1 MKRISVMILFLMV
14 YSLELFASDSNR
26 IKTDSTK
33 NNSLDIFFGGGFVS
47 NTIPENAFSSN
58 SIRNGLA
65 GTLRV
70 MWQPEHL
77 LSIGL
82 ETGLFHVS
90 TITQNVATSSGNSQV
105 KSVWSAMPI
114 MLVFSM
120 RTVDKFYVTAG
131 VGNYNLIATNTID
144 NISVGSNQFNTGVMF
159 GSMYLLPLINDLNA
173 GLGITLHSIVEQEQ
187 FALSITA
194 QLRWRAIR
202 W

>member
-1 MKRISVMILFLMV
+1 MKKTLLVVLLFFVCSFGLLSMTNNNKIDT
-14 YSLELFASDSNR
+14 L
-26 IKTDSTK
+26 K
-33 NNSLDIFFGGGFVS
+33 NHSIDVFLGGGFVR
-47 NTIPENAFSSN
+47 NTIPENTFSPN
-58 SIRNGLA
+58 AIRSGLA
-65 GTLRV
+65 GTVRI

-90 TITQNVATSSGNSQV
+90 TITQTLPTQSGTTEI

-120 RTVDKFYVTAG
+120 RTIDRFYLTAG

-144 NISVGSNQFNTGVMF
+144 NSRVGSNQFNTGVMF
-159 GSMYLLPLINDLNA
+159 GSMYLLPISNTLST
-173 GLGITLHSIVEQEQ
+173 GLGVTLHSIVEQEQ
-187 FALSITA
+187 FALSLTA
-194 QLRWRAIR
+194 ELRWRAIQ